1 MQFKFKLQN
10 PNSKKRFEESQ
21 KVREKYP
28 DRIPIIIEKDPNSQ
42 IKEIDRTKFLVPN
55 DLTAQHLIFIIRKRL
70 ELSKEEAIFMLVDG
84 KTSIAGETALQEI
97 YEKFKDKQDG
107 YLYIVYTSQLIW
119 GGFPK
124 SIL

>member
-10 PNSKKRFEESQ
+10 SDVKKRKEECQ

-42 IKEIDRTKFLVPN
+42 IKEMDRTKFLVPN

-70 ELSKEEAIFMLVDG
+70 ELSKEETIFMLVDG
-84 KTSIAGETALQEI
+84 KTTIAGETALQDI
-97 YEKFKDKQDG
+97 YDKYQDKEDG
-107 YLYIVYTSQLIW
+107 YLYIVYTSQLAW
-119 GGFPK
+119 GGEK
-124 SIL
+124 

>member
-1 MQFKFKLQN
+1 MIMGILSGYFSLQN
-10 PNSKKRFEESQ
+10 PDSKKRKEESD

-70 ELSKEEAIFMLVDG
+70 ELGKEETIFMLVDG
-84 KTSIAGETALQEI
+84 KSSIAGETALQDI
-97 YEKFKDKQDG
+97 YDKYKDKEDG
-107 YLYIVYTSQLIW
+107 YLYIVYTSQLAW
-119 GGFPK
+119 G
-124 SIL
+124 